1 MIYLTETTKG
11 DKKSIYLFSVRSE
24 EKLKQENTETNT
36 WDDYDCFKISQENF
50 FPAKVMDLDTQKI
63 IITRFLNFYVGGKV
77 PKGLRVSDLLFAVI
91 SIIPLTS
98 DTEEFIWHENEY
110 RDDGFLFFLTPE
122 EKLNSD
128 FKNIAKKAN
137 KTYIDTIEDNNSNII
152 ESDSNKFS
160 DYESKNDVGAP
171 SCDEKAPKCEEQDDT
186 SASDNNSDDN
196 LKKTLSYVSIKWRG
210 LKTSFVSSCEITS
223 KQYGPVENSAFI
235 SSCNKLLIEWDESKE
250 SRIIIKWFFGIIAL
264 TLMRGIVKGKKNI
277 INTFKSKN
285 FLNKIRFI
293 NSYITYTTPQERC
306 VERCCKEMMLRE
318 SHNKVMFAKII
329 FNSFRIDVLQRK
341 LFISN
346 NYGLYNVFRMCVVD
360 HTAYC
365 DMGIINLLKSI
376 YGYVYSINFSIILS
390 DLKDEEINDSMEQVR
405 NFILKYMKKEECFT
419 YHWARYFD
427 STQFEYLSCSK
438 SYATAVLL
446 AVFIE
451 KLMGKSDV
459 WRSGWVRMQQVD
471 LDRYKQ
477 LGEQLYKQYECK
489 TKGTLQMFFSWLSS
503 ETICDGIS

>member
-24 EKLKQENTETNT
+24 EKLKQQENTETNT
-36 WDDYDCFKISQENF
+36 WDDYECFKISQENF
-50 FPAKVMDLDTQKI
+50 FPAKVIDLDIQKI

-186 SASDNNSDDN
+186 STSDNNSDDN
-196 LKKTLSYVSIKWRG
+196 LKKTSSYVSIKWRG
-210 LKTSFVSSCEITS
+210 LKTSFASSCEITS
-223 KQYGPVENSAFI
+223 EQYGPVENSAFI

-250 SRIIIKWFFGIIAL
+250 SRIIIKWFF
-264 TLMRGIVKGKKNI
+264 
-277 INTFKSKN
+277 
-285 FLNKIRFI
+285 
-293 NSYITYTTPQERC
+293 
-306 VERCCKEMMLRE
+306 
-318 SHNKVMFAKII
+318 
-329 FNSFRIDVLQRK
+329 
-341 LFISN
+341 
-346 NYGLYNVFRMCVVD
+346 
-360 HTAYC
+360 
-365 DMGIINLLKSI
+365 
-376 YGYVYSINFSIILS
+376 

-503 ETICDGIS
+503 ETICDGISKPILLRDLLQSEHTVSLKAGNSSAVTLV